1 MQQIMVRAF
10 DYANIPRTPAL
21 FVIAWLVLLGG
32 CARLPDTGKTLL
44 QPKTFS
50 ELQVYLRTHKAD
62 LEQFRLRGPF
72 AVTAKDNYEI
82 RLSTTELVSTD
93 LFLSAHP
100 EKAPLVI
107 IVHGHDSD
115 KESHTYQALHL
126 ASWGM
131 HCLVVQL
138 PNHGPWLD
146 NGKTLA
152 ELAKFIHSWPAIID
166 GRIDVNKI
174 ILAGHSYGGAAAAIA
189 LAEGAPAGGGILL
202 DPAYDGKDLP
212 PYLRKIRAPVMV
224 LGADEHYSRARN
236 REYFYR
242 YIRGDISE
250 ISIKDATHDDAQY
263 PAGPGPATEEMQLT
277 FVSAMVST
285 AFSLSFAGNFDFAWS
300 SFDEA
305 LANGQFINAEK
316 K

>member
-1 MQQIMVRAF
+1 MVTVC
-10 DYANIPRTPAL
+10 DYSKIPRTPAL
-21 FVIAWLVLLGG
+21 FVIAWLVMFTG

-44 QPKTFS
+44 KPKTFS

-72 AVTAKDNYEI
+72 AVTAKDNFEI

-93 LFLSAHP
+93 LFLSLHT

-107 IVHGHDSD
+107 IVHGHDSY

-152 ELAKFIHSWPAIID
+152 KLAKFIHGWPAIID
-166 GRIDVNKI
+166 GRIAVNKI
-174 ILAGHSYGGAAAAIA
+174 ILAGHSYGGAAVAIA
-189 LAEGAPAGGGILL
+189 LAEGAPTVGGILL
-202 DPAYDGKDLP
+202 DSAYGDKDLP
-212 PYLRKIRAPVMV
+212 PYLRKVRAPVMV

-242 YIRGDISE
+242 YIRDDISE
-250 ISIKDATHDDAQY
+250 ISIKNATHDDGQY
-263 PAGPGPATEEMQLT
+263 PAGPGPATEEGQLT

-285 AFSLSFAGNFDFAWS
+285 AFSLSFAGNFNYAWA

-305 LANGQFINAEK
+305 LANGTIFNAERK
-316 K
+316 

>member
-1 MQQIMVRAF
+1 MTQVF
-10 DYANIPRTPAL
+10 DYTKIRRTSVL

-44 QPKTFS
+44 KPKTFS
-50 ELQVYLRTHKAD
+50 ELQIYLRTHKSD
-62 LEQFRLRGPF
+62 LNQFRLRGPF
-72 AVTAKDNYEI
+72 AVTVREDYEI
-82 RLSTTELVSTD
+82 RLSTTELIRTD
-93 LFLSAHP
+93 LFLSVHP

-107 IVHGHDSD
+107 IVHGHDSY

-146 NGKTLA
+146 NGKALA
-152 ELAKFIHSWPAIID
+152 KLTKFIHNWPAITD

-189 LAEGAPAGGGILL
+189 LAEGAPAAGGILL

-212 PYLRKIRAPVMV
+212 QYLRRIRTPVMV

-277 FVSAMVST
+277 FVSALIST
-285 AFSLSFAGNFDFAWS
+285 AFSLSFAGNFDYAWA
-300 SFDEA
+300 SFDEV
-305 LANGQFINAEK
+305 LANGTFFNAEK